1 MPKKAHKTIKSLP
14 ATKVKNSNLIVHQGC
29 VNFTSKTSTTK
40 TVKWSSSKRGKV
52 LDYVTYLQK
61 ELKLLDWE
69 ITVDFTEPAL
79 DGAVATMSPFENQR
93 KVVLQF
99 GDEFLNQTEFEI
111 QQTLVHE
118 LLHCHFFALHHSTE
132 ATVESLAGKKG
143 LKAYAPSLN
152 SLIES
157 ATDIMAD
164 AIAPLLLKKFT
175 FK

>member
-14 ATKVKNSNLIVHQGC
+14 ASKFKASDLIVHQGC
-29 VNFTSKTSTTK
+29 VHFVNKNSNAKPAR
-40 TVKWSSSKRGKV
+40 WSASKRAKV
-52 LDYVTYLQK
+52 LEYVTYLQG

-69 ITVDFTEPAL
+69 ITVDFTETAV
-79 DGAVATMSPFENQR
+79 DGAIATMSPFENQR

-99 GDEFLNQTEFEI
+99 GEDFLNQTESEI

-118 LLHCHFFALHHSTE
+118 LLHCHFFSLHHSTE
-132 ATVESLAGKKG
+132 ATVESLAGRKA

-157 ATDIMAD
+157 TTDIMAD
-164 AIAPLLLKKFT
+164 AVSPLLGKKFK
-175 FK
+175 F